1 MKWILLQWFDTF
13 VWQYHNADG
22 VYSVSRTETFGKCF
36 IDWEWVT
43 NICRDLLVKFH
54 AWFSI
59 SGCLQLCS
67 CTEAKTNRKS
77 EVVIKTKLKLYI
89 VSLISDTINSIIDH
103 VIWSSMEAGHVQLL
117 RWLRSLW
124 VEKYCQDKSDFIE
137 MFYFKACAAPSVDT
151 VRSTRTPRISARA
164 VSPHPWIFQDLIC
177 YLNYFIWIQELST
190 ACWPACSPASP
201 SCCSGRRPG
210 RDTTSRWR

>member
-1 MKWILLQWFDTF
+1 MIF
-13 VWQYHNADG
+13 YIGMSAP
-22 VYSVSRTETFGKCF
+22 
-36 IDWEWVT
+36 
-43 NICRDLLVKFH
+43 
-54 AWFSI
+54 
-59 SGCLQLCS
+59 LQLHWS
-67 CTEAKTNRKS
+67 KNRKS
-77 EVVIKTKLKLYI
+77 EIVIKTKLKFYI

-103 VIWSSMEAGHVQLL
+103 VIWSSMETGHVQLL

-124 VEKYCQDKSDFIE
+124 VEKHCQDKGYFIE
-137 MFYFKACAAPSVDT
+137 VFYFKACAAPSVDT
-151 VRSTRTPRISARA
+151 VRSTRTPRISAKA
-164 VSPHPWIFQDLIC
+164 VSPNPQIPEYPWFALL